1 MLTKDEW
8 LYNIRIIYG
17 GLTEKE
23 LIKGFR
29 YDYKNGLIDYLDKG
43 RSLIITPVGKDSYE
57 IKKEFFRELMDY

>member
-8 LYNIRIIYG
+8 LYNMRITYG
-17 GLTEKE
+17 DLTEKE

-43 RSLIITPVGKDSYE
+43 RSVIITPVGKDSYE
-57 IKKEFFRELMDY
+57 ITKEFFRELMGD